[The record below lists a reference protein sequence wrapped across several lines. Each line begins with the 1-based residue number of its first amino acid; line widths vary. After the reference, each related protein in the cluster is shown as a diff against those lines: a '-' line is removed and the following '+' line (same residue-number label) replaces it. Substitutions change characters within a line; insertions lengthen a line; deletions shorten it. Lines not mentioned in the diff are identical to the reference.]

1 MSRERAACGIMP
13 RMDRAVPVRVCD
25 VRKMYGVGAAQVVAL
40 NGVSLTVER
49 GEMVALV
56 GPSGCGKSTLLNLIG
71 CIDVPTSGEI
81 YLDGQAVGA
90 LKDDALTRVRRDRI
104 GTIFQFFNLLPAMT
118 VAENV
123 ALPLLLQGAARP
135 FVVERVARALN
146 QVDIASLAHAYPA
159 QISGGQMQR
168 AAIARAVIHTPS
180 IVLADEPTGSLDSRN
195 GEAVLRLLRSL
206 ADDGQ
211 ALLVATHANE
221 VVSACDRII
230 IVQDGR
236 IVA

>member
-1 MSRERAACGIMP
+1 
-13 RMDRAVPVRVCD
+13 MDTSAPVRVCD
-25 VRKMYGVGAAQVVAL
+25 VRKMYGTGSAQVAAL
-40 NGVSLTVER
+40 NGVSLTVGR

-71 CIDVPTSGEI
+71 CIDVPTSGEV
-81 YLDGQAVGA
+81 YLDGKAVGT
-90 LKDDALTRVRRDRI
+90 LNDDALTRIRRDRI

-118 VAENV
+118 VAENA
-123 ALPLLLQGAARP
+123 ALPLLLQGVARSIID
-135 FVVERVARALN
+135 ERVARALK
-146 QVDIASLAHAYPA
+146 QVDIAALAHAYPA

-168 AAIARAVIHTPS
+168 AAIARAVIHAPS

-195 GEAVLRLLRSL
+195 GEAVLRLLRGL

-211 ALLVATHANE
+211 SLLVATHANE

-230 IVQDGR
+230 VLQDGR